1 MKDLID
7 VVSISFNSFDSKQYA
22 KLMRVSEDHF
32 EEMKKFARLAKPFVK
47 KVVMSVVSLDEV
59 EIEKSRKVVEE
70 EIGAEFRVRNY
81 F

>member
-1 MKDLID
+1 MMIT
-7 VVSISFNSFDSKQYA
+7 VGSRQ
-22 KLMRVSEDHF
+22 
-32 EEMKKFARLAKPFVK
+32 EMKNFARLAKPFVK